1 MTPTALSKLVTGIV
15 AMGVAAPAFAT
26 TPCPPEFGKKSDG
39 FMMIGWSLLFLALA
53 AGMALMHFVIKRS
66 RNWKL
71 WQRLPALLLGA
82 TAMLAVWIG
91 GLAVFFSLFVF
102 AC

>member
-1 MTPTALSKLVTGIV
+1 LIPTAVSKLVPGIV
-15 AMGVAAPAFAT
+15 AMGVVAPAFAT
-26 TPCPPEFGKKSDG
+26 TQCPPEFGKKSDG

-53 AGMALMHFVIKRS
+53 TGIALMYFVIKRS

-82 TAMLAVWIG
+82 IAMLAVWIG
-91 GLAVFFSLFVF
+91 GLAVFLSLFAF

>member
-1 MTPTALSKLVTGIV
+1 MPTAFSKLVTGIV
-15 AMGVAAPAFAT
+15 TMGVVAPAFAT
-26 TPCPPEFGKKSDG
+26 TQCPPEFGKKSDG

-53 AGMALMHFVIKRS
+53 TGMALMYFVIKRS

-82 TAMLAVWIG
+82 TFMLAVWIG

>member
-1 MTPTALSKLVTGIV
+1 LTPTGLCKLVTGIV
-15 AMGVAAPAFAT
+15 AMGVAASAFAT
-26 TPCPPEFGKKSDG
+26 TQCPPEFGKKSDG

-53 AGMALMHFVIKRS
+53 AGMALMYFVVKRS

-82 TAMLAVWIG
+82 TSMLAMWFG